1 MVTETHIS
9 VKNATHLCMKSPT
22 TRYIV
27 QQNHVL
33 NSMFIC
39 IGRFMM
45 GEKSKGNYPVTASW
59 CPVCE
64 YLLDEDGNCLECEGQ
79 KENDER

>member
-1 MVTETHIS
+1 
-9 VKNATHLCMKSPT
+9 
-22 TRYIV
+22 
-27 QQNHVL
+27 
-33 NSMFIC
+33 
-39 IGRFMM
+39 MM